1 MVPAIVGIRTLDPA
15 RLVTRTK
22 EFDIIASSGDLKSYM
37 RNECELY

>member
-1 MVPAIVGIRTLDPA
+1 LDPA

-22 EFDIIASSGDLKSYM
+22 EFDIIASSGDLKSCM